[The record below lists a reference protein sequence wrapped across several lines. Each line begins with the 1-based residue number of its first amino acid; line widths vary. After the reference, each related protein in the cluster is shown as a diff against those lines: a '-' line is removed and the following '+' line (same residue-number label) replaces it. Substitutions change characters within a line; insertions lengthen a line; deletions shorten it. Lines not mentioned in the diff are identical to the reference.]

1 MIAQGAI
8 AQSDDDLLREM
19 HVNLKRMRAARLR
32 EFLELLQLNQG
43 ILVAQ

>member
-32 EFLELLQLNQG
+32 DSR
-43 ILVAQ
+43 